1 MVSRNVGKI
10 CIRTKYV
17 LLSSGTQIA
26 RGGGSF
32 QNVSCESP
40 GSSSDIC
47 REGLT
52 GIDHLY
58 MKNVFFKFIEAT
70 VRNRV
75 EERDALFPAVA
86 TLLEASPQEY
96 KALKGV
102 LTTAPDQ
109 QMTFLSGWFAGSRR

>member
-1 MVSRNVGKI
+1 M
-10 CIRTKYV
+10 TFF
-17 LLSSGTQIA
+17 LSGAQIG
-26 RGGGSF
+26 RGGGGF
-32 QNVSCESP
+32 QNISCESP
-40 GSSSDIC
+40 GSGSDIYH
-47 REGLT
+47 EGLT
-52 GIDHLY
+52 GIDRLY

-109 QMTFLSGWFAGSRR
+109 PMAFLSGWFSTSKR